1 MQKLLLI
8 FVEGIVFMGD
18 AIFYLAVGCLIVV
31 LLIGITLGIMA
42 CLRRKNSVR
51 CRKCNLSP
59 EHDMIGKING
69 RRQVRTATG

>member
-8 FVEGIVFMGD
+8 FVEGFVFMGD

-42 CLRRKNSVR
+42 CVRRKKQR
-51 CRKCNLSP
+51 
-59 EHDMIGKING
+59 
-69 RRQVRTATG
+69 